1 MKYDKGSQVAVTRD
15 KLCRKQSHQF
25 GAVNSR
31 RDGHTSFIY
40 SREETMQASSS
51 QPPAEFTALAER
63 SGEDEQIVLI
73 LAGLP
78 ASGKVRRA
86 NCMRNI

>member
-1 MKYDKGSQVAVTRD
+1 MLAS
-15 KLCRKQSHQF
+15 
-25 GAVNSR
+25 
-31 RDGHTSFIY
+31 
-40 SREETMQASSS
+40 SSS
-51 QPPAEFTALAER
+51 QPTTEPTALAER

-78 ASGKVRRA
+78 ASGKVRRV